1 MVVLMD
7 GQDRGLSWH
16 FTTEDR
22 PDAGALDAG
31 ATMVFNTF
39 FGYEGSSTKVYA
51 RASEFDDCRT
61 CLVAQPIELTTPE
74 GVARLCRAGLEAEVL
89 KESRLAP

>member
-1 MVVLMD
+1 VRAPPQFSLVVRS
-7 GQDRGLSWH
+7 RGA
-16 FTTEDR
+16 R
-22 PDAGALDAG
+22 RRAQPAGWAPER
-31 ATMVFNTF
+31 VFNTF